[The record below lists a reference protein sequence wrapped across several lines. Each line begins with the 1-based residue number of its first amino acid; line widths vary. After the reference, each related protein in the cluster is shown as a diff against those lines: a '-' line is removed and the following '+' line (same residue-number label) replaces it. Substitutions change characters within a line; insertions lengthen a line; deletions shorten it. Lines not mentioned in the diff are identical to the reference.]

1 MYSVS
6 VLGCF
11 GFGHM
16 KLFPSH
22 LIHFLVCFHRN
33 KTTSVEEDRPSTNSH
48 TDNNMESLVLDHD
61 KPGSGDDI
69 PTASTS
75 SSVKSSK
82 VVDIEQE
89 KLMEDWDRD
98 ESASVSVESGG
109 CQTIVPLSSER
120 EQTHNSSD
128 KVNQSP
134 LVQGRAI
141 QDQVDTE
148 IELERIGDSDED
160 TLLGGD
166 NIQTSTHASRIRS
179 RLMKML
185 KEVRSGFIKSL
196 IDLKFFMR

>member
-1 MYSVS
+1 
-6 VLGCF
+6 
-11 GFGHM
+11 
-16 KLFPSH
+16 
-22 LIHFLVCFHRN
+22 
-33 KTTSVEEDRPSTNSH
+33 
-48 TDNNMESLVLDHD
+48 MESLVLDHD

-89 KLMEDWDRD
+89 RLMEDFDKD

-109 CQTIVPLSSER
+109 CQTIVPLSSES

-134 LVQGRAI
+134 LVQRRAI

-166 NIQTSTHASRIRS
+166 NDQSTENWGRISPLQCNQKATFPVRWEYAQRS
-179 RLMKML
+179 KFAYWLPK
-185 KEVRSGFIKSL
+185 KS
-196 IDLKFFMR
+196 IRDFK

>member
-1 MYSVS
+1 MHRC
-6 VLGCF
+6 L
-11 GFGHM
+11 
-16 KLFPSH
+16 
-22 LIHFLVCFHRN
+22 HRN
-33 KTTSVEEDRPSTNSH
+33 KTTSVEEDRLSTNSH
-48 TDNNMESLVLDHD
+48 TDNMESLVLDHD

-75 SSVKSSK
+75 SVQSNEVE
-82 VVDIEQE
+82 DIERE
-89 KLMEDWDRD
+89 RLMDNMEDCDRD

-109 CQTIVPLSSER
+109 CQTIVPLSGES

-128 KVNQSP
+128 KVNWSP
-134 LVQGRAI
+134 LVQRR
-141 QDQVDTE
+141 DQVNTE
-148 IELERIGDSDED
+148 VELERIGDSDED

-185 KEVRSGFIKSL
+185 KEICSGFIKSL

>member
-1 MYSVS
+1 
-6 VLGCF
+6 
-11 GFGHM
+11 
-16 KLFPSH
+16 
-22 LIHFLVCFHRN
+22 
-33 KTTSVEEDRPSTNSH
+33 
-48 TDNNMESLVLDHD
+48 MESLVLDHD

-89 KLMEDWDRD
+89 RLMEDFDKD

-109 CQTIVPLSSER
+109 CQTIVPLSSES

-128 KVNQSP
+128 EVNQSP
-134 LVQGRAI
+134 LVQRRAI

-166 NIQTSTHASRIRS
+166 NIQTSTHTSRIHS
-179 RLMKML
+179 QLMKML
-185 KEVRSGFIKSL
+185 KEIRSGFIKSL